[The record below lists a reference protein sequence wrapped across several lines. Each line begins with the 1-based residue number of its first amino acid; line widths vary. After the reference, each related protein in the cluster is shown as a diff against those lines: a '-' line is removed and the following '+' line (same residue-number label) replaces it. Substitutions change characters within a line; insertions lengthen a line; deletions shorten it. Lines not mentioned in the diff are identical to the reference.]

1 MKKDNNQ
8 VGFWLMADRSW
19 LVDKGCPCPIR
30 AQITGRNRLE
40 EHNATILLDLD
51 AANNELRGTDNA

>member
-1 MKKDNNQ
+1 
-8 VGFWLMADRSW
+8 MADGSW

-40 EHNATILLDLD
+40 EYNATILRDLD
-51 AANNELRGTDNA
+51 AANNELRGTDDA